1 MGQSG
6 GENMQVIIKGSTKE
20 IADLVERIQSQ
31 PSKVEIISPLNTVK
45 EAMSS
50 AIDDIGEEKQD

>member
-1 MGQSG
+1 
-6 GENMQVIIKGSTKE
+6 MQVIIKGSTKE